1 MGETHIRS
9 SIAFQGIL
17 SKHLRGGRAVL
28 FFRLGIQNKPQVI
41 AGGIT
46 GFEPNLTPTHS
57 QGPTILAFC
66 IQNRHLLIFQRIFIP
81 PSASIHNRR
90 IQTSLLR
97 RLFRAIRGLG
107 QRSSFLRSSHPQ
119 QRKSICKLMAS
130 PFLTEFQC
138 LRLSRP
144 SPDKFW
150 TE

>member
-97 RLFRAIRGLG
+97 SVFDCLGPAPINSGPNEDVPEKLKAI
-107 QRSSFLRSSHPQ
+107 QPHPQ
-119 QRKSICKLMAS
+119 DFEA
-130 PFLTEFQC
+130 PG
-138 LRLSRP
+138 
-144 SPDKFW
+144 
-150 TE
+150 